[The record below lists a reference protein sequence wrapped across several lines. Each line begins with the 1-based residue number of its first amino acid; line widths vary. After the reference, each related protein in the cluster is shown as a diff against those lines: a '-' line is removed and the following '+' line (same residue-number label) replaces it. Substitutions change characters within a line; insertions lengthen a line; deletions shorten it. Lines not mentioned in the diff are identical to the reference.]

1 MANPHNFTTI
11 VERELDNPD
20 IFLPTSMRYQ
30 GEEIIWTKPG
40 YATYRGTTSNQ
51 EMADSTILCDPESV
65 ILPPNLARIAKSKNT
80 TEHQNRYVHDYKF
93 AAATIDH
100 WKTTKHPDE
109 TILADAIRIWKITC
123 DRLAANPHFSD
134 GWYLPA
140 FFPIYSYQCV
150 AGIQNFFAAAP
161 LLHPN
166 KPRSFWKKQVK
177 QANEMYQSW
186 EALYHCVASEKYV
199 PFPKCLWYHKYHYIH
214 QRKQPETWRLFF
226 NDSSFS
232 EWGKNK

>member
-1 MANPHNFTTI
+1 MASPHNFTTI
-11 VERELDNPD
+11 AERELDNPD

-40 YATYRGTTSNQ
+40 YATYRGKTPLSSAIQRALSSPQTWPESLSPRIQRNIKIATFMTTSLPQPPLTTGKQPNIPTKLFLLTLS
-51 EMADSTILCDPESV
+51 ESGKSHVIDSPQTPTSPMDGISLPFFLSTPINVSPES
-65 ILPPNLARIAKSKNT
+65 N
-80 TEHQNRYVHDYKF
+80 F
-93 AAATIDH
+93 
-100 WKTTKHPDE
+100 
-109 TILADAIRIWKITC
+109 
-123 DRLAANPHFSD
+123 
-134 GWYLPA
+134 
-140 FFPIYSYQCV
+140 
-150 AGIQNFFAAAP
+150 FFAAAP